1 MEDRI
6 TVSCPLPITL
16 PLSISSSLSPSI
28 LSLLSPSLLSLSPS
42 PSYSLSTSSAT
53 LSPSVNVQWSLFAVF
68 DGHGGSFSSSF
79 LSDILPRLICEIVTQ
94 KLSNWIEKERDSK
107 SILRERTRSGES
119 VEGESMSGVKGRE
132 SEGETLLTDILHTV
146 CVQADTVLRNEPRM
160 RVGATKSKVRETV
173 IERDSV
179 TMEEREIVREREKR
193 TLNCLDSSGST
204 AVIALVTPGY
214 LAIANVGDSR
224 AVLGKRCHSLSSS
237 NVTDPFAV
245 SHSHTHSP
253 RASETRESTISSPS
267 MSTNV
272 SGKHHSILEA
282 IALSTDHK
290 ARLPD
295 EMARAL
301 KAGAT

>member
-1 MEDRI
+1 MDSHYGRSYYGIVSI
-6 TVSCPLPITL
+6 TYH
-16 PLSISSSLSPSI
+16 
-28 LSLLSPSLLSLSPS
+28 SPSLLSLSPS
-42 PSYSLSTSSAT
+42 PSYSLSTSSTST

-79 LSDILPRLICEIVTQ
+79 LSDILPRLICEIVIQ
-94 KLSNWIEKERDSK
+94 KLSNWIEKEREKERDSK
-107 SILRERTRSGES
+107 SIRERTRSSES
-119 VEGESMSGVKGRE
+119 VEGESMSGRVCVKGRE
-132 SEGETLLTDILHTV
+132 SEGENLLTDILHTV

-160 RVGATKSKVRETV
+160 RVGATKSKVKETL

-179 TMEEREIVREREKR
+179 TMEERKIVRERETR